1 MSVETVTIGDAT
13 GERLGTGALS
23 QRRDRMDSFK
33 FGPRNAAQVERGAQ
47 AAYET
52 MARLNGHY
60 RSNRWSELSD
70 PLRDHW
76 RVAIRAAFN
85 GAPG

>member
-1 MSVETVTIGDAT
+1 
-13 GERLGTGALS
+13 
-23 QRRDRMDSFK
+23 MDSVK
-33 FGPRNAAQVERGAQ
+33 FGPMDTARVERAAQ

-60 RSNRWSELSD
+60 RSDRWTDLSD

-85 GAPG
+85 GSQAG